1 MSQEEE
7 QKKTIKSTDNEELR
21 AKFHHAPLHVEKPR
35 DQYFKIRNLLN
46 IIFMLLA
53 AIGLIIMY
61 ATDMYQTGVRIVLAA
76 VAVKI
81 IEVGLRMFKR

>member
-21 AKFHHAPLHVEKPR
+21 AKFHYAPLHVEKPR

-61 ATDMYQTGVRIVLAA
+61 ATDMYQTGVIIVLSA

>member
-1 MSQEEE
+1 
-7 QKKTIKSTDNEELR
+7 
-21 AKFHHAPLHVEKPR
+21 
-35 DQYFKIRNLLN
+35 
-46 IIFMLLA
+46 MLLA

-61 ATDMYQTGVRIVLAA
+61 ATDMYQTGVIIVLSA

>member
-1 MSQEEE
+1 M
-7 QKKTIKSTDNEELR
+7 
-21 AKFHHAPLHVEKPR
+21 HVEKPR

-61 ATDMYQTGVRIVLAA
+61 ATDMYQTGVIIVLSA